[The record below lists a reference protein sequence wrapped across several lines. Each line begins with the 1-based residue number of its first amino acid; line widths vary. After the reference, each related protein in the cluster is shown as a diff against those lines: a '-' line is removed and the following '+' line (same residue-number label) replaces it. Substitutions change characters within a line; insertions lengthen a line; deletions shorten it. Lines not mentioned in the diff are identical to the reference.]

1 MLADILKQ
9 KRKQLGLTQTAIA
22 QKLNVQRQT
31 VSNWENDKSYP
42 DIPTLV
48 RISKLYDLSLDYMLK
63 GDEQYMKQVKK
74 DYRLINKRK
83 KDVWLDRLLIVG
95 LTVGLSPLLWL
106 PFVKSDEQSKWIG
119 VFMMVCVT
127 AMFPLSYLKLKSFY
141 HGDSKNLF
149 VPKSSGVGL
158 TINPNHPLGKLVWII
173 LTLIMVYMIIQM
185 IITPD

>member
-9 KRKQLGLTQTAIA
+9 KRKQLGLTQTVIA

-63 GDEQYMKQVKK
+63 GDEQ
-74 DYRLINKRK
+74 
-83 KDVWLDRLLIVG
+83 
-95 LTVGLSPLLWL
+95 
-106 PFVKSDEQSKWIG
+106 SKWIS
-119 VFMMVCVT
+119 VFIMVCVT

-173 LTLIMVYMIIQM
+173 LTLIMVYMIVQM